1 MTRKIP
7 RSAWTA
13 RRLSATVGVLLAVVF
28 TLGVMLSPPRTA
40 SVAVIGDRADD
51 VRAAMGVTQ
60 GAEPT
65 VTVVLLHR
73 WDNLRHLPDIAALCW
88 RACLSSDAAQ
98 ISITQMQFG
107 KTRKVVIFHLP
118 DFNFDIDCIAAR
130 AVAEIGG
137 LRVAAPPCRTGQ
149 ARLPVWVLPMGLG
162 RIS

>member
-13 RRLSATVGVLLAVVF
+13 RGLIGTAGVLLAVVF
-28 TLGVMLSPPRTA
+28 TLGVMLSPPRMP
-40 SVAVIGDRADD
+40 SVAVIGDRADG
-51 VRAAMGVTQ
+51 VRAAMGITQ

-98 ISITQMQFG
+98 ISITQMRFG

-118 DFNFDIDCIAAR
+118 DFDIDCIAAR
-130 AVAEIGG
+130 AVAEVEG
-137 LRVAAPPCRTGQ
+137 LRVAAPSCRTAQ
-149 ARLPVWVLPMGLG
+149 TRLQVWVLPMGLG